1 MKNCKKKILCGFL
14 AGAVLFASGC
24 GNKDTQDQAK
34 VQRYAWP
41 LGSSSPEDTV
51 TQIYAEKFAEEV
63 ERLSGGMMLISVYPN
78 SVLGGDRE
86 LLESCKEGDIPFVVQ
101 NTAPQ
106 VTFMPDVAVFDM
118 PAVFETID
126 EVREHVDNPDFLS
139 MMQQV
144 YGDAGYVLLGYADQG
159 FRVMTT
165 NRNVQSISDFKGQK
179 IRTMENSYHMA
190 YWKALGAS
198 PTPMT
203 FSEVYIG
210 LQQGTIDA
218 QENPYE
224 VIVSNKLYEQQDYV
238 VETNHLPHLI
248 SLIVSDEFFEGLT
261 GEQQEII
268 REAAETAKEY
278 AREQSDAG
286 YVLLGYA
293 DQGFRV
299 MTTNRNVQSISD
311 FKGQKIRTMENSYHM
326 AYWKALGASPTPMT
340 FSEVYIGLQ
349 QGTID
354 AQENPYEVI
363 VSNKL
368 YEQQDYVVETNH
380 LPHLISLIVSDE
392 FFEGLTGEQQEI
404 IREAAETAKEYAR
417 EQSDERIASRI
428 QTIEESGTQII
439 SLNDE
444 MHEQIRELCKPVY
457 ESIEK
462 NVSEDLVDAYLG
474 DMKGVIE

>member
-1 MKNCKKKILCGFL
+1 MKKAVRMAVAAGMCAALALSAESQKKTV
-14 AGAVLFASGC
+14 A
-24 GNKDTQDQAK
+24 DDE

-41 LGSSSPEDTV
+41 LATASPEDTV

-63 ERLSGGMMLISVYPN
+63 EELSDGKMKIQVYPN
-78 SVLGGDRE
+78 GTIGGDRE
-86 LLESCKEGDIPFVVQ
+86 LLESCKDGDIPFVIQ

-106 VTFMPDVAVFDM
+106 VTFMPDLAVFDI
-118 PAVFETID
+118 PCRFSTID
-126 EVREHVDNPDFLS
+126 EVREKVDDPEFYGLLED
-139 MMQQV
+139 V
-144 YGDAGYVLLGYADQG
+144 YENGGYKLLGYADQG
-159 FRVMTT
+159 FRVMST
-165 NRNVQSISDFKGQK
+165 NK
-179 IRTMENSYHMA
+179 M
-190 YWKALGAS
+190 
-198 PTPMT
+198 
-203 FSEVYIG
+203 
-210 LQQGTIDA
+210 
-218 QENPYE
+218 
-224 VIVSNKLYEQQDYV
+224 
-238 VETNHLPHLI
+238 VE
-248 SLIVSDEFFEGLT
+248 SL
-261 GEQQEII
+261 
-268 REAAETAKEY
+268 A
-278 AREQSDAG
+278 
-286 YVLLGYA
+286 
-293 DQGFRV
+293 
-299 MTTNRNVQSISD
+299 D

-439 SLNDE
+439 SLSDE
-444 MHEQIRELCKPVY
+444 MYEQIRELCKPVY